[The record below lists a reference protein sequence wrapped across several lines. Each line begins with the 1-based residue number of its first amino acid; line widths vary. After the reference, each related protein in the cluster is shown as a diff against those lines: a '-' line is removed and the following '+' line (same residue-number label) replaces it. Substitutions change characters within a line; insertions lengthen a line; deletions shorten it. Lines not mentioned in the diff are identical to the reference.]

1 MHIHERI
8 QFFFRV
14 SSSSGLLIV
23 VVAVCMCNVHWL
35 LWFRWNPEFFIF
47 TFLQYTLSTHKSEQK
62 KIFPRNSRPQSFR
75 LRERSPTKKKMRRA
89 TRNEFHLLPKLREEI
104 KRLLLTFRNTIS
116 TQIIVWK
123 IYMQIFVSSIDH
135 LRPYFFTRYFFLSF
149 FFFFSSLLRFVH
161 TLTYTAECEECAS
174 NKTKKKYI
182 HS

>member
-1 MHIHERI
+1 MYIDCFDFDGI
-8 QFFFRV
+8 Q
-14 SSSSGLLIV
+14 
-23 VVAVCMCNVHWL
+23 N
-35 LWFRWNPEFFIF
+35 
-47 TFLQYTLSTHKSEQK
+47 FLYSLSYNTLSAHTNPNRK
-62 KIFPRNSRPQSFR
+62 KYFHAIPDPKVFVCARGAQP
-75 LRERSPTKKKMRRA
+75 KKMRRA